1 MSACG
6 FDNHL
11 RRQLPDRQEQQTKG
25 TRMHLL
31 AEKSLICQ
39 ADESAP
45 HLERCCANSVHE
57 YQKNDRATLCISVYE
72 CLERERNVCACMYV
86 LVSVCI
92 CTEILRL
99 QFLALGD
106 Y

>member
-11 RRQLPDRQEQQTKG
+11 RRQLPDRQEQQTKE
-25 TRMHLL
+25 TRLHLL

-45 HLERCCANSVHE
+45 HLTRCCANSGHE
-57 YQKNDRATLCISVYE
+57 YQK
-72 CLERERNVCACMYV
+72 REGDVMY
-86 LVSVCI
+86 
-92 CTEILRL
+92 
-99 QFLALGD
+99 
-106 Y
+106 

>member
-11 RRQLPDRQEQQTKG
+11 RRQLPDRQEQQTKE

-39 ADESAP
+39 AGDSAP
-45 HLERCCANSVHE
+45 PLERCCANSVHE
-57 YQKNDRATLCISVYE
+57 HVYE
-72 CLERERNVCACMYV
+72 CLERHSNVCAYV
-86 LVSVCI
+86 RVGVRI
-92 CTEILRL
+92 RREIL
-99 QFLALGD
+99 
-106 Y
+106 